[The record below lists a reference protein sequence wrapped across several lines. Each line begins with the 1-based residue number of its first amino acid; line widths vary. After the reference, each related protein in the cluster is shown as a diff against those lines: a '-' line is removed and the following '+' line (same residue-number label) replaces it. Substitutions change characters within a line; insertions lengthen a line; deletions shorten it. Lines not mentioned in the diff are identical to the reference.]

1 MVIKPSEQPGSC
13 ERHLL
18 RKANNLFF
26 PDKTELNDDNLLTA
40 QTKDHNAR
48 QQFSNDFITLVND
61 ITALSSNVDSEM
73 ILELKNQ
80 LDQAYEKASV
90 VGGDQSKSKDA
101 IRKLITHIMA
111 AVRRSAG
118 NDMQAQRELDQ
129 EQEARE
135 AHFALLESPLVA
147 DLLNPDS
154 PIHTDELIP
163 TLLTA
168 SKEDLQLALQIFD
181 EVQLVTI
188 LGSGAELVEQL
199 QDDGVDVSDAL
210 EKLAF
215 IQGYAEFIAEGE
227 NA

>member
-1 MVIKPSEQPGSC
+1 MVIQPSEQPGSC

-18 RKANNLFF
+18 RKAGNPLF
-26 PDKTELNDDNLLTA
+26 PDKTEMNDDNLLTA
-40 QTKDHNAR
+40 QGKDHDTR
-48 QQFSNDFITLVND
+48 QQFNNDFMTLVNEITGLSGNVESD
-61 ITALSSNVDSEM
+61 I
-73 ILELKNQ
+73 ILELKNR
-80 LDQAYEKASV
+80 LDQAYEAASI
-90 VGGDQSKSKDA
+90 VGGDQGKPKEA
-101 IRKLITHIMA
+101 IRKLIDHIMA
-111 AVRRSAG
+111 AVRRGAG
-118 NDMQAQRELDQ
+118 SDMQAQHELDQ
-129 EQEARE
+129 ETAARD
-135 AHFALLESPLVA
+135 AHFALLECPLVA

-188 LGSGAELVEQL
+188 LGSSAELVEQL

-215 IQGYAEFIAEGE
+215 MQGYAEFIAEGGD
-227 NA
+227 